1 MLYPVYV
8 VWCVIIVIQALVKLG
23 KRREREREREREKRE
38 RERERERERR
48 GGGRGRVGGRESDS
62 VERGGKLFF
71 VPAKGQRD
79 TLITIEKDFSR
90 IEVEVLLYHIL
101 KSRVFHMATFVI
113 YLCISISFFFSY

>member
-23 KRREREREREREKRE
+23 KRRERERER
-38 RERERERERR
+38 
-48 GGGRGRVGGRESDS
+48 GGGVGGRESDS
-62 VERGGKLFF
+62 VERGGRLFF

-79 TLITIEKDFSR
+79 ILIAIEKDFSR
-90 IEVEVLLYHIL
+90 IEVEVLPYHIL

-113 YLCISISFFFSY
+113 YLCISISFLLLV